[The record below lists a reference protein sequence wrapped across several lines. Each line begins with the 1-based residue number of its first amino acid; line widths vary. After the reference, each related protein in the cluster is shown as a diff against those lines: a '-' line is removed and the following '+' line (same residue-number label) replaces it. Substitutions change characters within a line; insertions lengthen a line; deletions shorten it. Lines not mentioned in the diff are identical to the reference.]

1 HTSLQSFVW
10 IFLQSRVEEAKNDLK
25 YFRKHVI
32 LNKIMSFDKKYIALR
47 SINDNF
53 TSAKTMLY
61 EPQNNAF
68 FDEYDAFYLSFH
80 RLIIEKQLIINQLT
94 KHRYF
99 SIFLTTSK
107 TFSKNVWK
115 LNQNYE
121 IT

>member
-1 HTSLQSFVW
+1 
-10 IFLQSRVEEAKNDLK
+10 
-25 YFRKHVI
+25 
-32 LNKIMSFDKKYIALR
+32 
-47 SINDNF
+47 
-53 TSAKTMLY
+53 MLY

-107 TFSKNVWK
+107 IISKNVWK

>member
-1 HTSLQSFVW
+1 
-10 IFLQSRVEEAKNDLK
+10 
-25 YFRKHVI
+25 
-32 LNKIMSFDKKYIALR
+32 MSFDKKYIALR

-53 TSAKTMLY
+53 TNAKTMPY

-68 FDEYDAFYLSFH
+68 FDKNDAFYLSFQ
-80 RLIIEKQLIINQLT
+80 RLTIEKQLIINQLT

-107 TFSKNVWK
+107 IFSKNAWK